1 MADRLSRLRRAA
13 RPSRTVLRRAG
24 LMLMGVVLLLVGVG
38 VGSIGRTPRQ
48 AAGATSLL
56 QGSISDANFIV
67 NSIVTNGSMAGAIA
81 TGASATPTYIDPYE
95 ANYAIWGLARAYG
108 LTGFQMYADDAWSA
122 LQWYATSE
130 DPSDYDAVFP
140 EILAWN
146 GSTYTANSTAV
157 DSFPAE
163 AGTFL
168 VAALETYEATGNTA
182 DLTNLFEGLQGA
194 LSTIID
200 SFNSTYLLAEAA
212 PPWGSSAYYTLDD
225 SEAYAGLRAAA
236 ILFSDLG
243 TSGAYEADA
252 TRATSY
258 ATALQTGMTVGC
270 GTACSG
276 QMGRNAEGLL
286 DPATGLFTNGRNAD
300 GALAQDVSPVSPYFF
315 PDMDQQAW
323 PVALG
328 DGVAPENPLLTPVQA
343 ASAVDFI
350 SQQHGTIQFQ
360 WDEPDSATLTQNPS
374 YSGSGPYFNPMMALA
389 FDAVGNTLLGSAGLD
404 RIRGYGI
411 SSQGGKTGRGWPYS
425 TEVAGQMIIAS
436 LWSVAN
442 VEDSD

>member
-1 MADRLSRLRRAA
+1 MAARVSRLLGAA
-13 RPSRTVLRRAG
+13 RPGRAWARRAG
-24 LMLMGVVLLLVGVG
+24 LVLAGAVLLLVGVG
-38 VGSIGRTPRQ
+38 VGSMGRAGRQ

-67 NSIVTNGSMAGAIA
+67 NSIVSNGSMAGAIA
-81 TGASATPTYIDPYE
+81 AGASATPSYIDPYE

-108 LTGFQMYADDAWSA
+108 LTGYQTYADDAWSA

-168 VAALETYEATGNTA
+168 VAALETYEATGNTP
-182 DLTNLFEGLQGA
+182 DLSNLFEGLQGA
-194 LSTIID
+194 ESTIID
-200 SFNSTYLLAEAA
+200 SFNSTYLLAEAD
-212 PPWGSSAYYTLDD
+212 PPWGSTAYYTLDD

-236 ILFSDLG
+236 ILFEDLG
-243 TSGAYEADA
+243 SGGVYAADA
-252 TRATSY
+252 QRATSY

-270 GTACSG
+270 GTASSS
-276 QMGRNAEGLL
+276 QAGRNTEGLL

-300 GALAQDVSPVSPYFF
+300 GVLAEDVSPVTPYFF

-328 DGVAPENPLLTPVQA
+328 DSVTPETPLLTPAQA
-343 ASAVDFI
+343 ARSVEFI
-350 SQQHGTIQFQ
+350 SAQHGTIQFE
-360 WDEPDSATLTQNPS
+360 WDEPDSATLTLNPD
-374 YSGSGPYFNPMMALA
+374 YGGTGPYYNPMMALA
-389 FDAVGNTLLGSAGLD
+389 FDAVGDTMLGSAGLD

-411 SSQGGKTGRGWPYS
+411 STQGGKSGRGWPYS